1 MKNLFYKLSAKTLIT
16 LPLAMLVL
24 VSFELS
30 TQKAKT
36 DMNSNEKL
44 NTYVIEREIPNAG
57 DMNSD
62 ELKAASKAS
71 NAVIDELKPGIEW
84 KQSYVVDDKLYCVF
98 KAQDTSLIMEH
109 ARRADVPANS
119 IRPVSAIIDPSTA
132 NGSD

>member
-1 MKNLFYKLSAKTLIT
+1 MKNLFYKSSAKTLIT

-24 VSFELS
+24 VSCDHS

-36 DMNSNEKL
+36 DMNSNDKL

-57 DMNSD
+57 DMSSD

-84 KQSYVVDDKLYCVF
+84 KQSYVVGDKLYCVF